1 MNCDCGHALGQLRHP
16 IDLTKNHRNMKCRW
30 SCCGQSWNSQF
41 CKVIDEDPFFTGIE
55 SKTEQ
60 QEFNEAFVTTDEQ
73 LFSQEDEFFPQ
84 FVDQDSSSYELTCG
98 LFTESLEGAWKWMFD
113 AAFSSPVFYSSQYNV
128 SFGDIA
134 QDTELVN
141 EVSLN
146 KYYDIVRQTADIY
159 LSQRGINANYRN
171 VFSRWIDESSTAWR
185 LIIGFGIQRI
195 YFNDYHRSKED
206 VVKLLIT
213 ELSSGLRFAR
223 FSPSNSFMRVA
234 EREVAAQNSL
244 LNVIA
249 HNELSAHAFINWYVE
264 SLING
269 VRAIVPEDLGLP
281 VYRSQN
287 SSVARVL
294 LRDDYLYHSA
304 RLSVSSFGYTV
315 DKLIQPS
322 CDFPELNYGAVV
334 GDSDCYLT
342 FRSLLIEIVMDMGN
356 FAVPVD
362 TINQQ
367 STGFCHRNDPSELSS
382 LHLPSHDIERNRD
395 LRLSL
400 TYRRNLSLHP
410 FSPHCTVS
418 QRLQIFETITLA
430 LNKVCVKFGGQ
441 LVRTGSVADLQYRD
455 KLVSLGLTVDRP
467 KYDVVTETTAANCFR
482 DWPQGRGFYFNE
494 DLKVI
499 ARINYEDHLE
509 LQGVSNSLSES
520 LDQFKVLTEI
530 LDVVSENLNAT
541 FASDELFGFH
551 TVNPLHTG
559 AGFIA
564 VANALLIPTTNQYDP
579 NSLKS
584 YGNKLGF
591 LYTLGSQ
598 GAMTISS
605 KYSLGLSSSTIMKL
619 FIETMNFLLAID
631 NSLEREDLTSV
642 LMAENA
648 VTMTYTN
655 PQQIS
660 VNNFNKKPINRV
672 DIYLSDN
679 KYNVNASDLPNL
691 PHTAVVSQYLTPELF
706 EEISRRLPTSQ
717 QRLLLQSIQHL
728 ECISS
733 VLLDQNIGILLPNE
747 DAVIAFEPLLRPILK
762 QLEDFD
768 LTLDTHTLDVDIS
781 KLYNVEVLDSPFIKQ
796 VRLEVMRNLS
806 GMPFPPV
813 ISRSERRA
821 IEALF
826 RASFALLP
834 ASVKG
839 SYLQMSLVSDLNRE
853 TLSNYDIDVF
863 QCKPSSP
870 SDQLY
875 VSGIG
880 RDWPDARGFF
890 ICNPDMFTFL
900 INDINH
906 FTMVGNAPG
915 SKANILIKEFFG
927 ALEAVSDALAP
938 SGFHFAVSD
947 HLGYIT
953 TCLRDI
959 GSALRF
965 SVLLHLSILAIS
977 YEEIE
982 SICLGLG
989 LVLIRHQDDAYL
1001 THKYLLGF
1009 SEVQIIQNIIDGVAA
1024 VMKEN
1029 NRIIK
1034 TNRKFEDLEEI
1045 IDTNEVMNTNE
1056 IKTESTNNDS
1066 DEMKI
1071 NTELEGDIY
1080 SQSLPIIEQSNSA
1093 SSDALSQKINPKR
1106 ELKEESDYSI
1116 RFRIEG
1122 EGQRKTSRPEMLPAD
1137 SLDRAMVACGIT
1149 INDPFT
1155 GEWLQKSFNNSRA
1168 QKRFVWIDPLTKTL
1182 HWSKV
1187 STKSDNHKCVQLQN
1201 MSNVKPSNIP
1211 RRSSMFSGTSKAGIV
1226 DVWILMTFSNGD
1238 TVNLILPGELEK
1250 NKKIAWMKAISY
1262 FGQANNRI

>member
-1 MNCDCGHALGQLRHP
+1 MNCGCGHALGQLKHP

-60 QEFNEAFVTTDEQ
+60 QEFTEAFVSTDEQ
-73 LFSQEDEFFPQ
+73 FLNQEDEFFPQ
-84 FVDQDSSSYELTCG
+84 FVDQESSSYELTCG

-128 SFGDIA
+128 SYGDIA

-171 VFSRWIDESSTAWR
+171 VFSRWIDDSSTAWR

-206 VVKLLIT
+206 VVKLLVT

-223 FSPSNSFMRVA
+223 FSTSNSFLRVT
-234 EREVAAQNSL
+234 EREVAAENSL
-244 LNVIA
+244 LNVITY
-249 HNELSAHAFINWYVE
+249 NELSAHAFINWYVE

-287 SSVARVL
+287 SSVARIL
-294 LRDDYLYHSA
+294 LRNDYLYHSA

-322 CDFPELNYGAVV
+322 CDFPDLKCGAVV

-342 FRSLLIEIVMDMGN
+342 FRSLLIEIVMDIGN

-367 STGFCHRNDPSELSS
+367 STVFSHQNDPSDLSAFQ
-382 LHLPSHDIERNRD
+382 LPSQDLERNRD

-400 TYRRNLSLHP
+400 TYRRNLSSHP

-441 LVRTGSVADLQYRD
+441 VVRTGSEADLQYRE
-455 KLVSLGLTVDRP
+455 KLESLGLTVDRP
-467 KYDVVTETTAANCFR
+467 ANDEVTETTVANSFR

-494 DLKVI
+494 DIMVI

-520 LDQFKVLTEI
+520 LQQFKILTEI
-530 LDVVSENLNAT
+530 LDLVSENLNDT
-541 FASDELFGFH
+541 FASDVLFGFH
-551 TVNPLHTG
+551 TVNPAHVG
-559 AGFIA
+559 SGFVA
-564 VANALLIPTTNQYDP
+564 VANAILVATTNQYDP

-584 YGNKLGF
+584 FGNKLGF
-591 LYTLGSQ
+591 LYELGSR
-598 GAMTISS
+598 GAVTISS

-619 FIETMNFLLAID
+619 FAEAMTFLLAID
-631 NSLEREDLTSV
+631 NSLESEDLTSV

-660 VNNFNKKPINRV
+660 IINGNKVSVNRV
-672 DIYLSDN
+672 DVYLSDN
-679 KYNVNASDLPNL
+679 KYKVNASDLPIL
-691 PHTAVVSQYLTPELF
+691 PQTALISQYLTPELF
-706 EEISRRLPTSQ
+706 EEISRRLPSSQ
-717 QRLLLQSIQHL
+717 QRLLLQSIEHL
-728 ECISS
+728 QCKSN
-733 VLLDQNIGILLPNE
+733 VLLEPSIGVLLPSE
-747 DAVIAFEPLLRPILK
+747 ASVIAFEPLIRPILK

-768 LTLDTHTLDVDIS
+768 LTLDTHTLDADIS
-781 KLYNVEVLDSPFIKQ
+781 KLYNVEVLNSPFIKQ
-796 VRLEVMRNLS
+796 VRLEVVRNLS
-806 GMPFPPV
+806 GMPFPPA

-821 IEALF
+821 VEALF

-839 SYLQMSLVSDLNRE
+839 TYLQLSSVSDLRRE
-853 TLSNYDIDVF
+853 SLSNYDIDVF
-863 QCKPSSP
+863 RCKPSSP
-870 SDQLY
+870 SDQIY

-880 RDWPDARGFF
+880 KDWPDARGLF
-890 ICNPDMFTFL
+890 ICNPDLITFI
-900 INDINH
+900 INDVNH

-915 SKANILIKEFFG
+915 SRANILINEFFG

-947 HLGYIT
+947 NLGYIT

-965 SVLLHLSILAIS
+965 SVLLQLPTLVIS

-982 SICLGLG
+982 SLCSGLG
-989 LVLIRHQDDAYL
+989 LLLIRYQDGAYL
-1001 THKYLLGF
+1001 THKHVLGF
-1009 SEVQIIQNIIDGVAA
+1009 SEVQIIQSIINGVAA

-1029 NRIIK
+1029 KRILSINR
-1034 TNRKFEDLEEI
+1034 NFEDLKEV
-1045 IDTNEVMNTNE
+1045 IDTNVNK
-1056 IKTESTNNDS
+1056 IESTNDDN
-1066 DEMKI
+1066 EETKV
-1071 NTELEGDIY
+1071 NTELEINDY
-1080 SQSLPIIEQSNSA
+1080 SQSLPIIDQSNSV
-1093 SSDALSQKINPKR
+1093 SSDALSQKIAPVR
-1106 ELKEESDYSI
+1106 EREEESDYSI
-1116 RFRIEG
+1116 KFRIEG

-1137 SLDRAMVACGIT
+1137 SVDRAMTACGIT
-1149 INDPFT
+1149 LNDPFT
-1155 GEWLQKSFNNSRA
+1155 GEWLQKSFNSSRA

-1187 STKSDNHKCVQLQN
+1187 STKSDNHKCVNLLN
-1201 MSNVKPSNIP
+1201 VTTVKPSNIP
-1211 RRSSMFSGTSKAGIV
+1211 RRTSIFSGNNKAGIV

-1238 TVNLILPGELEK
+1238 TLPGELEK
-1250 NKKIAWMKAISY
+1250 NKKIAWMKAISH
-1262 FGQANNRI
+1262 FSQANNRI